1 MLDNGL
7 FFQTN
12 FCQKLI
18 GSCEREG
25 GGWYQSI
32 LLKVAVEALIYV
44 ETGADQCRQ
53 TSDTCSCTHSIP
65 DIDTTR
71 HKAFSNLEKGKWL
84 QAQNVKKKIFIF
96 HFIRCLKNAVK
107 QMTKSL
113 QANELNGNSWKLAF
127 KVSKMICFSAS
138 RWFLLLWSTNS
149 WVVQGSLSLQA

>member
-44 ETGADQCRQ
+44 ETGADQSRQ
-53 TSDTCSCTHSIP
+53 TSDTCSCTHS

-84 QAQNVKKKIFIF
+84 QAQNGKKIKRFFIF
-96 HFIRCLKNAVK
+96 HFICCLKTAVK
-107 QMTKSL
+107 QVMKIL
-113 QANELNGNSWKLAF
+113 QANALNRNYWKIAF
-127 KVSKMICFSAS
+127 KVSKMICSQLQDGFCCCG
-138 RWFLLLWSTNS
+138 
-149 WVVQGSLSLQA
+149 VQIHG